1 MSLNSL
7 ATHTVAFGRAA
18 AARIRAAS
26 AWLISTTPVVAQSMV
41 EYAIIAALVA
51 VVAVIAV
58 RSVGQGVG
66 SAFVKVDSAVQ
77 TANDAPQAGGGN

>member
-1 MSLNSL
+1 
-7 ATHTVAFGRAA
+7 
-18 AARIRAAS
+18 
-26 AWLISTTPVVAQSMV
+26 MV

-77 TANDAPQAGGGN
+77 SANDAPQAGGGH